1 LEKTM
6 QLTLLEVVQQYLDA
20 TSGFYVDSIF
30 DNDEAQQVA
39 SISERIYYEMVQEF
53 PNLLFVQKDVTLDA
67 VGDTT
72 KPNFLLIPETVQ
84 NIKESELYYNVS
96 ETGDLEYKAL
106 KYCSP
111 LEFMSITAQYSSKDT
126 SVDVINGFDN
136 QKIPVINDE
145 WPKYF
150 TSFDGKYIVTNSYN
164 SEYDSTL
171 QASKTRVLVTQ
182 MPVFLQQDAFLIPI
196 PQHLSTTYLAMVMD
210 ECFNLV
216 YQQPNAKISQKARKL
231 RIRLQQTSQV
241 LGSGGRAKRSY
252 GKRSAVPR
260 SYRR

>member
-1 LEKTM
+1 MM
-6 QLTLLEVVQQYLDA
+6 QLTLLDVVQQYLDA

-30 DNDEAQQVA
+30 DNDEAQQIA
-39 SISERIYYEMVQEF
+39 NIAERIYYEMVQEF

-67 VGDTT
+67 VSDVT
-72 KPNFLLIPETVQ
+72 KPNFLLIPSAVQ
-84 NIKESELYYNVS
+84 NIKDSELFYNIS
-96 ETGDLEYKAL
+96 ETGDLQYKPL

-111 LEFMSITAQYSSKDT
+111 LEFLSITAQYSSKDT

-145 WPKYF
+145 WPSYF
-150 TSFDGKYIVTNSYN
+150 TSFDGVYIVTNAYN
-164 SEYDSTL
+164 SEYDTTM

-196 PQHLSTTYLAMVMD
+196 PQHVSTTYLTMVLD

-231 RIRLQQTSQV
+231 RIRLQQASQV
-241 LGSGGRAKRSY
+241 IGSGGRAGISY
-252 GKRSAVPR
+252 GKRNAVSR
-260 SYRR
+260 KSRR

>member
-1 LEKTM
+1 M

-231 RIRLQQTSQV
+231 RIRLQQASRV

>member
-1 LEKTM
+1 MM
-6 QLTLLEVVQQYLDA
+6 QLTLLTVVQQYLDA

-39 SISERIYYEMVQEF
+39 AIAERIYSEMVQEF

-67 VGDTT
+67 ISDAT
-72 KPNFLLIPETVQ
+72 KPNFLLIPDVVQ
-84 NIKESELYYNVS
+84 NIKDSELYYNVS
-96 ETGDLEYKAL
+96 ETGDLQYKAL

-145 WPKYF
+145 WPSYF
-150 TSFDGKYIVTNSYN
+150 TSFDGKHIVTNSYN
-164 SEYDSTL
+164 SKYDTTM

-196 PQHLSTTYLAMVMD
+196 PQHLSTTYLAMVMS
-210 ECFNLV
+210 ECFNLI
-216 YQQPNAKISQKARKL
+216 YQQPNAMLNQKARKL
-231 RIRLQQTSQV
+231 RIKMQQASQV
-241 LGSGGRAKRSY
+241 IGSGGRAKPSY
-252 GKRSAVPR
+252 GKRGAASR
-260 SYRR
+260 KSRR

>member
-1 LEKTM
+1 M

-30 DNDEAQQVA
+30 DNDEAQQIA
-39 SISERIYYEMVQEF
+39 SIAERIYDEMVQEF

-72 KPNFLLIPETVQ
+72 KPNFLLIPDAVQ
-84 NIKESELYYNVS
+84 NIKDSELYYNIS
-96 ETGDLEYKAL
+96 ETGDLQYKAL
-106 KYCSP
+106 TYCSP

-126 SVDVINGFDN
+126 SVDIINGFDN
-136 QKIPVINDE
+136 QKIPVINDT
-145 WPKYF
+145 WPTYF

-164 SEYDSTL
+164 SAYDTTM

-182 MPVFLQQDAFLIPI
+182 MPVFLQQDEFLIPI
-196 PQHLSTTYLAMVMD
+196 PQHLSTTYLTMVLD

-231 RIRLQQTSQV
+231 RIRMQQASQV
-241 LGSGGRAKRSY
+241 LGSGGRAKPSY
-252 GKRSAVPR
+252 GKRGRVAR
-260 SYRR
+260 SNRR

>member
-1 LEKTM
+1 M

-30 DNDEAQQVA
+30 DNDEAQQIA

-72 KPNFLLIPETVQ
+72 KPNFLLIPEAVQ

-182 MPVFLQQDAFLIPI
+182 MPAFLQQDAFLIPI

-231 RIRLQQTSQV
+231 RIRLQQASQV
-241 LGSGGRAKRSY
+241 VGSGGRAKRSY

>member
-1 LEKTM
+1 MM
-6 QLTLLEVVQQYLDA
+6 QLTLLKVVQQYLDA

-30 DNDEAQQVA
+30 DNDEAQQIA
-39 SISERIYYEMVQEF
+39 GIAERIYDEMVQEF

-72 KPNFLLIPETVQ
+72 KPNFLLIPDTVQ
-84 NIKESELYYNVS
+84 NVKDSELYYNIS
-96 ETGDLEYKAL
+96 KTGDLEYRAL

-111 LEFMSITAQYSSKDT
+111 LEFMSITAQYSSKST
-126 SVDVINGFDN
+126 SVDVITGYDN

-145 WPKYF
+145 WPTYF

-164 SEYDSTL
+164 KEYDTTL
-171 QASKTRVLVTQ
+171 QASKTRVLVSQ
-182 MPVFLQQDAFLIPI
+182 MPVFLQQDAFLIPV
-196 PQHLSTTYLAMVMD
+196 PQHLSTTYLTMVLD

-231 RIRLQQTSQV
+231 RIRLQQASQV
-241 LGSGGRAKRSY
+241 TGSGGRARKSY
-252 GKRSAVPR
+252 GKRGATFPR
-260 SYRR
+260 SRR

>member
-30 DNDEAQQVA
+30 DNDEAQQIA

-231 RIRLQQTSQV
+231 RIRLQQASQV

>member
-1 LEKTM
+1 MM

-30 DNDEAQQVA
+30 DNDEAQQIA
-39 SISERIYYEMVQEF
+39 NISERIYYEMVQEF

-67 VGDTT
+67 VGDVT
-72 KPNFLLIPETVQ
+72 KPNFLLIPDAVQ
-84 NIKESELYYNVS
+84 NIKDSELYYNIS
-96 ETGDLEYKAL
+96 ETGDLQYKPL

-145 WPKYF
+145 WPTYF
-150 TSFDGKYIVTNSYN
+150 TSFDGKYVVTNSYN
-164 SEYDSTL
+164 SEYDTTM
-171 QASKTRVLVTQ
+171 QASKTRILVTQ

-196 PQHLSTTYLAMVMD
+196 PEHLSTTYLAMVMS

-216 YQQPNAKISQKARKL
+216 YQQPNAMLNQKARKL
-231 RIRLQQTSQV
+231 RIRMQQASQV
-241 LGSGGRAKRSY
+241 LGSGGRARISY
-252 GKRSAVPR
+252 GKRNAVSR
-260 SYRR
+260 KSRR

>member
-1 LEKTM
+1 M
-6 QLTLLEVVQQYLDA
+6 QLTLLTVVQQYLDA

-39 SISERIYYEMVQEF
+39 AIAERIYAEMVQEF

-67 VGDTT
+67 ISDAT
-72 KPNFLLIPETVQ
+72 KPNFLLIPDVVQ
-84 NIKESELYYNVS
+84 NIKDSELYYNVS
-96 ETGDLEYKAL
+96 ETGDLQYKAL

-145 WPKYF
+145 WPSYF
-150 TSFDGKYIVTNSYN
+150 TSFDGKHIVTNSYN
-164 SEYDSTL
+164 SKYDTTM

-196 PQHLSTTYLAMVMD
+196 PQHLSTTYLAMVMS
-210 ECFNLV
+210 ECFNLI
-216 YQQPNAKISQKARKL
+216 YQQPNAMLNQKARKL
-231 RIRLQQTSQV
+231 RIKMQQASQV
-241 LGSGGRAKRSY
+241 IGSGGRAKPSY
-252 GKRSAVPR
+252 GKRGATSR
-260 SYRR
+260 KSRR

>member
-1 LEKTM
+1 M

-30 DNDEAQQVA
+30 DNDEAQQIA

-150 TSFDGKYIVTNSYN
+150 TSFDGKHIVTNSYN
-164 SEYDSTL
+164 SEYDTTL

-231 RIRLQQTSQV
+231 RIRLQQASQV